1 MLKKKLFFG
10 MLVGSTL
17 LMNSCSKS
25 EGGSWDETN
34 YFYAESSLPYGTT
47 DFSKVKTSDFKP
59 ALLEGMRQ
67 QLEEIKIIA
76 TNTEAPTFENTLVE
90 LEKSGQLL
98 GRVSS
103 SFNVLTGTETND
115 ELQAV
120 EEELSPKFAAHN
132 DAIYLNTQLYNRVKT
147 LYTQK
152 EQLNLDTESN
162 RLLEEYHQKFVL
174 AGADLP
180 DAEKEKL
187 KKVNEEIAS
196 LNTKFGNQLMNAT
209 KSGGVVFSKEE
220 LEGLSQQDLDALKQE
235 DGTYKVSLLNT
246 TQQPEL
252 QTLNKK
258 ETRQKLYD
266 AAWNRTSKGDTN
278 DTRQTILDIANKRAE
293 KAKLL
298 GYENFA
304 QWSLQSQMAKTPEAV
319 NTFLGDMISVSTKM
333 AEKEAEEIQ
342 NLINQEEVPFELSAA
357 DWNYYAEKIR
367 KSKYDLDENEI
378 KPYLEVWSILENGVF
393 FMANKL
399 YGMTYVERK
408 DIPTWNKE
416 VRVYELF
423 NEDKTPIGLFYVDF
437 FKRDSKQ
444 GGAWMSNIVEQS
456 TLLNQ
461 KPVIYNV
468 CNYTKAPEGQPT
480 LITFD
485 DAITMF
491 HEFGHAL
498 HGLFATQKYP
508 SLSGTNVARDFV
520 EFPSQ
525 FHEHFATYPEVL
537 KNYAKHYKTG
547 DVMPD
552 ALIDKMEKAKNFNKG
567 YALTEILSASAL
579 DMSWHTIGA
588 DQKLTDAE
596 KFEQEA
602 LVKNNTALKAVP
614 PRYRSTFFSHV
625 FGGGYAAGYYAY
637 LWAEMLDHDAF
648 QWLQENGGLTREN
661 GQILRDKVFSRGN
674 SEDYTEMYKKFRGK
688 EASVE
693 PMLKYH
699 GLK

>member
-1 MLKKKLFFG
+1 MFRKKLFFG
-10 MLVGSTL
+10 MLMGSTL
-17 LMNSCSKS
+17 LMNSCAKS
-25 EGGSWDETN
+25 DNTTWDESN
-34 YFYAESSLPYGTT
+34 YFYAASTLPFGTT
-47 DFSKVKTSDFKP
+47 DFSKVKTADFKP

-67 QLEEIKIIA
+67 QIEEVEKITA
-76 TNTEAPTFENTLVE
+76 NKENPTFENTLVE

-103 SFNVLTGTETND
+103 SFNVLTGTETNE
-115 ELQAV
+115 ELQAL
-120 EEELSPKFAAHN
+120 EEELSPKFAAHS
-132 DAIYLNTQLYNRVKT
+132 DAIYLNTALFNRVKKI
-147 LYTQK
+147 YEQK
-152 EQLNLDTESN
+152 DQLNLDTESA
-162 RLLEEYHQKFVL
+162 RLLDTYYQKFVL
-174 AGADLP
+174 AGAALP

-196 LNTKFGNQLMNAT
+196 LNTKFGAQLMNAT
-209 KSGGVVFSKEE
+209 KAGGVTFTKEE
-220 LEGLSQQDLDALKQE
+220 LDGLSQQDLDALKQE

-252 QTLNKK
+252 QNINKK
-258 ETRQKLYD
+258 ETRQKLYE
-266 AAWNRTSKGDTN
+266 AAWNRTSKGDEN

-298 GYENFA
+298 GYDNYA

-319 NTFLGDMISVSTKM
+319 NEFLGNMINVSAKM
-333 AEKEAEEIQ
+333 AEKESEEIQ
-342 NLINQEEVPFELSAA
+342 NLINKEEIPYELSAA
-357 DWNYYAEKIR
+357 DWNFYSEKIR

-393 FMANKL
+393 YMANKL
-399 YGMTYVERK
+399 YGMTYTERK
-408 DIPTWNKE
+408 DIPTWNKD

-423 NEDKTPIGLFYVDF
+423 NEDKSSIGLFYVDF

-485 DAITMF
+485 DATTMF

-498 HGLFATQKYP
+498 HGLFAEQKYP

-547 DVMPD
+547 EVMPD

-567 YALTEILSASAL
+567 YALTEILSGAAL

-614 PRYRSTFFSHV
+614 PRYRSTFFNHV

-637 LWAEMLDHDAF
+637 LWAEMLDHDAYE
-648 QWLQENGGLTREN
+648 WLKENGGLTREN

>member
-1 MLKKKLFFG
+1 MLMGSSLF
-10 MLVGSTL
+10 L
-17 LMNSCSKS
+17 NSCSNTTN
-25 EGGSWDETN
+25 GSWDESN
-34 YFYAESSLPYGTT
+34 YFFAASELPYGTT

-59 ALLEGMRQ
+59 ALIEGMRQ
-67 QLEEIKIIA
+67 QMEEIEKISS
-76 TNTEAPTFENTLVE
+76 NTEAATFENTLIE

-98 GRVSS
+98 ARVNAT
-103 SFNVLTGTETND
+103 FNVLTGTETNN
-115 ELQAV
+115 ELQAL
-120 EEELSPKFAAHN
+120 EEELAPKFAAHS
-132 DAIYLNTQLYNRVKT
+132 DAIYLNGKLFDRVKT
-147 LYTQK
+147 IYNQK
-152 EQLNLDTESN
+152 DQLNLDTESA
-162 RLLEEYHQKFVL
+162 RLLDTYYERFVL

-180 DAEKEKL
+180 EAEKEQL
-187 KKVNEEIAS
+187 KKINEEIAS
-196 LNTKFGNQLMNAT
+196 LNSKFGNQLMNAT
-209 KSGGVVFSKEE
+209 KAGGITLTKEE
-220 LEGLSQQDLDALKQE
+220 LDGLAQTDLDALKQE
-235 DGTYKVSLLNT
+235 DGTYKISLLNT

-252 QTLNKK
+252 QNLNKK

-266 AAWNRTSKGDTN
+266 ASWNRTSKGDAN

-298 GYENFA
+298 GYDNFA
-304 QWSLQSQMAKTPEAV
+304 KWSLQNQMAKTPEAV
-319 NTFLGDMISVSTKM
+319 NEFLGNMIAVS
-333 AEKEAEEIQ
+333 ANIADKEAQEIQ
-342 NLINQEEVPFELSAA
+342 DLINLEEVPYELSAA
-357 DWNYYAEKIR
+357 DWNFYSEKIR
-367 KSKYDLDENEI
+367 KAKYDLDENEI
-378 KPYLEVWSILENGVF
+378 KPYLEVWSILENGIF
-393 FMANKL
+393 YMANKL

-408 DIPTWNKE
+408 DIPTWNKD

-423 NEDKTPIGLFYVDF
+423 NEDKSSIGLFYVDF
-437 FKRDSKQ
+437 FKRDTKQ

-498 HGLFATQKYP
+498 HGFFATQKYP
-508 SLSGTNVARDFV
+508 TLSGTNVARDFV

-547 DVMPD
+547 EVMPE

-567 YALTEILSASAL
+567 YALTEILSAAAL

-588 DQKLTDAE
+588 DQKITDAE

-602 LVKNNTALKAVP
+602 LVKNKTALKSVP

-648 QWLQENGGLTREN
+648 DWLQENGGLTREN

-688 EASVE
+688 EASVD

>member
-1 MLKKKLFFG
+1 MFKKKLFFG
-10 MLVGSTL
+10 MLMGSAI

-25 EGGSWDETN
+25 ENGTWDESN
-34 YFYAESSLPYGTT
+34 YFFAASELPYGTT
-47 DFSKVKTSDFKP
+47 DFSKVKTADFKP

-67 QLEEIKIIA
+67 QIEEIGKI
-76 TNTEAPTFENTLVE
+76 TSNTEAPSFENTLVE
-90 LEKSGQLL
+90 LEKTGQLL

-103 SFNVLTGTETND
+103 SFNVLTGTETNE
-115 ELQAV
+115 ELQAL
-120 EEELSPKFAAHN
+120 EEELAPKFAAHS
-132 DAIYLNTQLYNRVKT
+132 DAIYLNGDLFARVKKI
-147 LYTQK
+147 YEQK
-152 EQLNLDTESN
+152 DALNLDTESA
-162 RLLEEYHQKFVL
+162 RLLETYYNKFVL

-180 DAEKEKL
+180 EAEKEKL
-187 KKVNEEIAS
+187 KKINEEIAS
-196 LNTKFGNQLMNAT
+196 LNTKFGTQLLNAT
-209 KSGGVVFSKEE
+209 KSGGITLTKEE

-235 DGTYKVSLLNT
+235 DGTYKISLLST

-252 QTLNKK
+252 QNLVRK
-258 ETRQKLYD
+258 ETRQKLFD
-266 AAWNRTSKGDTN
+266 ASWNRTSKGDTN

-298 GYENFA
+298 GYENYA

-319 NTFLGDMISVSTKM
+319 NEFLGDMISVSTKM

-342 NLINQEEVPFELSAA
+342 NLINQEEVPYELSAA
-357 DWNYYAEKIR
+357 DWNFYSEKIR
-367 KSKYDLDENEI
+367 KAKYDLDENEI
-378 KPYLEVWSILENGVF
+378 KPYLEVWSILENGIF
-393 FMANKL
+393 FMANKM

-408 DIPTWNKE
+408 DIPTWNKD

-547 DVMPD
+547 EVMPD
-552 ALIDKMEKAKNFNKG
+552 ALIAKMEKAKNFNKG

-588 DQKLTDAE
+588 DQKITDAA
-596 KFEQEA
+596 KFEADA
-602 LVKNNTALKAVP
+602 LVKNNTAIKSVP
-614 PRYRSTFFSHV
+614 PRYGSTFFNHV

-648 QWLQENGGLTREN
+648 EWLKENGGMTREN

-688 EASVE
+688 EASVD

>member
-1 MLKKKLFFG
+1 MML
-10 MLVGSTL
+10 GSAI

-25 EGGSWDETN
+25 NEGSWDENN
-34 YFYAESSLPYGTT
+34 YFYAASELPYGTT

-67 QLEEIKIIA
+67 QMEEVEKIA
-76 TNTEAPTFENTLVE
+76 NNAETPTFENTLVE

-98 GRVSS
+98 NRVNST
-103 SFNVLTGTETND
+103 FNVLTGTETNE
-115 ELQAV
+115 ELQAI
-120 EEELSPKFAAHN
+120 EEELAPKFAAHS
-132 DAIYLNTQLYNRVKT
+132 DAIYLNGKLFERVKAI
-147 LYTQK
+147 YDQK
-152 EQLNLDTESN
+152 NKLNLDTESA
-162 RLLEEYHQKFVL
+162 RLLDTYYERFVL
-174 AGADLP
+174 AGANLP
-180 DAEKEKL
+180 EAEKEKL
-187 KKVNEEIAS
+187 KKINEEIAS
-196 LNTKFGNQLMNAT
+196 LNTKFNNQLLNAT
-209 KSGGVVFSKEE
+209 KSGGVTFTKED
-220 LEGLSQQDLDALKQE
+220 LEGLSQQDLDALKQA
-235 DGTYKVSLLNT
+235 DGSYKVDLLNT

-252 QTLNKK
+252 QSLAKK
-258 ETRQKLYD
+258 ETRQKLYE
-266 AAWNRTSKGDTN
+266 AAWNRTSKNDAN
-278 DTRQTILDIANKRAE
+278 DTRKTIVDIANKRAE

-298 GYENFA
+298 GYDNYA
-304 QWSLQSQMAKTPEAV
+304 QWSLQNQMAKTPEAV
-319 NTFLGDMISVSTKM
+319 NQFLGNMISVSSKM
-333 AEKEAEEIQ
+333 AEKEAQEIQ
-342 NLINQEEVPFELSAA
+342 NLINQEEVPYELSAA
-357 DWNYYAEKIR
+357 DWNFYAEKIR
-367 KSKYDLDENEI
+367 KAKYDLDENEI

-399 YGMTYVERK
+399 YGMTFVERK
-408 DIPTWNKE
+408 DIPTWNKD

-423 NEDKTPIGLFYVDF
+423 NEYKTPIGLFYVDF
-437 FKRDSKQ
+437 FKRDTKQ

-498 HGLFATQKYP
+498 HGLFATQKFP

-552 ALIDKMEKAKNFNKG
+552 ALIAKMEKAKNFNKG
-567 YALTEILSASAL
+567 YALTEILSAAAL

-588 DQKLTDAE
+588 DQKITDAD

-602 LVKNNTALKAVP
+602 LVENNTALKSVP

-648 QWLQENGGLTREN
+648 QWLQENGGLTRKN
-661 GQILRDKVFSRGN
+661 GQTLREKVFSRGN

-688 EASVE
+688 EASID
-693 PMLKYH
+693 PMLEYH

>member
-47 DFSKVKTSDFKP
+47 DFSKLKTSDFKP

>member
-1 MLKKKLFFG
+1 ML
-10 MLVGSTL
+10 MGSTL
-17 LMNSCSKS
+17 LMNSCSKT
-25 EGGSWDETN
+25 GNAVWDESN
-34 YFYAESSLPYGTT
+34 YFYKVSTLPYGTT
-47 DFSKVKTSDFKP
+47 DFSKIKTEDFKP
-59 ALLEGMRQ
+59 ALIEGMRQ
-67 QLEEIKIIA
+67 QIEEINAIA
-76 TNTEAPTFENTLVE
+76 NQKDAPTFENTIVE

-98 GRVSS
+98 NRISP
-103 SFNVLTGTETND
+103 SFNVLTGTETN
-115 ELQAV
+115 ETLQAL
-120 EEELSPKFAAHN
+120 EEELSPKFAAHS
-132 DAIYLNTQLYNRVKT
+132 DAIYLNTALFNRVKSV
-147 LYTQK
+147 YNQK
-152 EQLNLDTESN
+152 AQLDLDTESA
-162 RLLEEYHQKFVL
+162 RLLETYYNRFVL
-174 AGADLP
+174 AGAALP
-180 DAEKEKL
+180 EAEKVKL
-187 KKVNEEIAS
+187 KKINEEIAS
-196 LNTKFGNQLMNAT
+196 LNTKFGNQLLNAT
-209 KSGGVVFSKEE
+209 KSGGVTFTKEE
-220 LEGLSQQDLDALKQE
+220 LDGLSDQDLEALKQA
-235 DGTYKVSLLNT
+235 DSTYKVALLNT

-252 QTLNKK
+252 QSLNRK

-266 AAWNRTSKGDTN
+266 AAWNRTTKGDAN

-298 GYENFA
+298 GYENYA
-304 QWSLQSQMAKTPEAV
+304 QWSLKNQMAKTPEAV
-319 NTFLGDMISVSTKM
+319 NTFLGNMIAVSSKM

-342 NLINQEEVPFELSAA
+342 NLINQEKAPFELTAA
-357 DWNYYAEKIR
+357 DWNFYSEKIR
-367 KSKYDLDENEI
+367 KAKYDLDENEI

-399 YGMTYVERK
+399 YGMTYEERK
-408 DIPTWNKE
+408 DIPTWNKD

-423 NEDKTPIGLFYVDF
+423 NEDKSSIGLFYVDF

-456 TLLNQ
+456 TLFNQ

-468 CNYTKAPEGQPT
+468 CNYTKAPEGQKT

-485 DAITMF
+485 DTITMF

-525 FHEHFATYPEVL
+525 FHEHFASYPEVL
-537 KNYAKHYKTG
+537 KNYAKHYQTG
-547 DVMPD
+547 EVMPD
-552 ALIDKMEKAKNFNKG
+552 ALIAKMEKAKNFNKG
-567 YALTEILSASAL
+567 YALTEILSAAAL

-588 DQKLTDAE
+588 DQKITDAE
-596 KFEQEA
+596 QFETEA
-602 LVKNNTALKAVP
+602 LIKNNTALKAVP

-648 QWLQENGGLTREN
+648 QWLKENGGMTREN
-661 GQILRDKVFSRGN
+661 GQILRDKIFSRGN

-688 EASVE
+688 EASIE
-693 PMLKYH
+693 PMLQYH

>member
-196 LNTKFGNQLMNAT
+196 LNTKFANQLMNAT

>member
-47 DFSKVKTSDFKP
+47 DFSKLKTSDFKP

-152 EQLNLDTESN
+152 EQLNLDTEST

-180 DAEKEKL
+180 DAEKVKL

-278 DTRQTILDIANKRAE
+278 DTQQTILDIANKRAE

-342 NLINQEEVPFELSAA
+342 NLINQEEVPYELSAA

-423 NEDKTPIGLFYVDF
+423 NEDRTPIGLFYVDF

-602 LVKNNTALKAVP
+602 LVENNTALKAVP